1 MKDFRPIGLCNVCYK
16 IIAFAITN
24 RLKEVMGH
32 IIDLFQSAFI
42 PRRAITDNII
52 IGYECMNWLRN
63 SNNKQ
68 GYAALKLDMSKAYD
82 RVECHFLQSVLKAM
96 GFSSNW
102 ISTIMKCVTSVSY
115 SFKINGRIVGKVL
128 PFRGLRQGDPISPYL
143 FVIVSQG
150 LSASLNSYALQN
162 KIQGIS
168 IARGSPRITH
178 LFFADDNLV
187 FFKANRGNCTSI
199 KQCLTDYEKAS
210 G

>member
-1 MKDFRPIGLCNVCYK
+1 MNSNLDMPFSNDKIRRALFDLNPNTAPGPDGFMALFFQEAWSTVGNDLTDTILKILNEGASLEDWNATVLILIPKVKEPSSMKDFRPIGLCNVCYK

-102 ISTIMKCVTSVSY
+102 ISTIMKCVTSVS
-115 SFKINGRIVGKVL
+115 
-128 PFRGLRQGDPISPYL
+128 LR
-143 FVIVSQG
+143 
-150 LSASLNSYALQN
+150 
-162 KIQGIS
+162 
-168 IARGSPRITH
+168 
-178 LFFADDNLV
+178 
-187 FFKANRGNCTSI
+187 
-199 KQCLTDYEKAS
+199 
-210 G
+210 